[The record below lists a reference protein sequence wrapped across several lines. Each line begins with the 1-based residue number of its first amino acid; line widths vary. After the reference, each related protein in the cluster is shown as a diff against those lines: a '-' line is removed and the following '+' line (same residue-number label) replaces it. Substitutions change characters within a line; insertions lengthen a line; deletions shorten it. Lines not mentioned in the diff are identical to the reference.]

1 MAGFS
6 PIINDLGP
14 GMAERKWE
22 SEAIALS
29 ADGAEIQGSWDVV
42 VNCICEPAIH
52 SQALERVDLEIAKLG
67 APVVTP
73 PRRRSPVGPRQST
86 PGASWAERCLHAK
99 NNVPY
104 PDRSQDLG

>member
-1 MAGFS
+1 MAAGRGPVGRVS

-22 SEAIALS
+22 SKAIALS

-73 PRRRSPVGPRQST
+73 PAAVR
-86 PGASWAERCLHAK
+86 
-99 NNVPY
+99 
-104 PDRSQDLG
+104 